1 MKIKLAAGSLLI
13 ATSIIAQVPAPKPS
27 SEKLKPTLSPRGSG
41 NEGIRNAGKGPVT
54 LPSKWSDNAVIYEVN
69 LRQFTPSGTINE
81 FVPQMDR
88 LKEMGVKILWFMPIQ
103 PIGVKNRKGSLGSY
117 YSIKDY
123 MAINPEHGTMED
135 WVVMVKKAH
144 QLGMKVI
151 LDWVG
156 NHTAFDHAWI
166 TSHPEYYTKD
176 EKGNII
182 PPVADWSDVADLNY
196 DNKEMRKAMTE
207 AMKFW
212 LRATD
217 IDGFRCDVAE
227 MIPVDFWQECI
238 RELKQAKRDIFM
250 LAEGEKANLHDK
262 AFDATYTWN
271 LFGSLNDIAAGKKT
285 VKAIDDYLATQA
297 EYPASAIRMYFTS
310 NHDENSWH
318 GSNWEKMG
326 DKSKAFSVL
335 TYALKGMPLIYAGQE
350 ADMRKRLRFFD
361 KDTIDFKNL
370 SLNDFYTRLN
380 KLKSTEPAL
389 MHGERAGELVRLKT
403 GSDEQVFAC
412 LRKKDTSK
420 VLFIVNLSGKKS
432 KVKLENEDLTGDWID
447 IFDAKGTPVP
457 SKSIY
462 STTLEPW
469 TYQVLRFK
477 KQ

>member
-123 MAINPEHGTMED
+123 MAVNPEHGTMED

-326 DKSKAFSVL
+326 DKSKAFAVL
-335 TYALKGMPLIYAGQE
+335 TYGLKGMPLVYAGQE

-380 KLKSTEPAL
+380 KLKATEPAL
-389 MHGERAGELVRLKT
+389 MHGERGGELLRLKT
-403 GSDEQVFAC
+403 GADEQVFAC
-412 LRKKDTSK
+412 LRKKDNSK

-432 KVKLENEDLTGDWID
+432 KVKLDSEDLAGEWID
-447 IFDAKGTPVP
+447 IFDAKGTPAT
-457 SKSIY
+457 SKSTY

-469 TYQVLRFK
+469 SYQVLRYK